1 VLGITTS
8 LWQPVVRIFVLCF
21 VNIVV
26 STRSTSD
33 AKESE
38 LWMLCR
44 RHGIRTASCY
54 SSRWW

>member
-1 VLGITTS
+1 
-8 LWQPVVRIFVLCF
+8 

-26 STRSTSD
+26 STQGTSD

-54 SSRWW
+54 SSRRW